1 MSELEGLTS
10 IHDAILYLDNIA
22 FTCYKAF
29 SKEISIDYFTVLFYK
44 PWLLLLNIVYNAGSI
59 YSNYINY

>member
-1 MSELEGLTS
+1 MSDLEGLTN

-29 SKEISIDYFTVLFYK
+29 SKEISIDYFTDLLLK
-44 PWLLLLNIVYNAGSI
+44 PWMLILNIIYNAGSI